1 MIANRLSGVAT
12 ALFGIAL
19 YALVI
24 PYGTETVDGGLMT
37 PQTLPNIAALII
49 AATGVAQAA
58 SPSGAVDLAP
68 SRMARAA
75 LYAALA
81 AAAVWALGYLDFRIV
96 APVYV
101 LTQMLM
107 VGERRPV
114 PLALGAIALP
124 LAIWAVI
131 VLALDRP
138 LP

>member
-24 PYGTETVDGGLMT
+24 PYGTETVDGGLMA

-49 AATGVAQAA
+49 AA
-58 SPSGAVDLAP
+58 SGAVQAVLPAGVIDLAP
-68 SRMARAA
+68 NRMARAA